1 MRRFALV
8 SAVLVVACGCSS
20 ARSRSAPA
28 AVASSAAP
36 APIGAIAAVATAA
49 TTRLPFA
56 ADPPRNRD
64 GERGRDSVPLSIK
77 RLLSE
82 EQSEMRDVLVLAAPI
97 GDARGRAR
105 AAAEVS
111 VLADELRA
119 IEASLRAPA
128 NDSDRLDEIVVKL
141 HLLATRIG
149 ILHDALRVAAGPTTA
164 VEIDVGAT
172 KP

>member
-1 MRRFALV
+1 MRRLALM
-8 SAVLVVACGCSS
+8 SAMLVVACGCSS

-28 AVASSAAP
+28 AVAKAPSAAAA
-36 APIGAIAAVATAA
+36 APGGVPVATAPA
-49 TTRLPFA
+49 TTPLAFA

-64 GERGRDSVPLSIK
+64 GERDRDSVPLSIK

-111 VLADELRA
+111 
-119 IEASLRAPA
+119 
-128 NDSDRLDEIVVKL
+128 
-141 HLLATRIG
+141 
-149 ILHDALRVAAGPTTA
+149 AL
-164 VEIDVGAT
+164 
-172 KP
+172 